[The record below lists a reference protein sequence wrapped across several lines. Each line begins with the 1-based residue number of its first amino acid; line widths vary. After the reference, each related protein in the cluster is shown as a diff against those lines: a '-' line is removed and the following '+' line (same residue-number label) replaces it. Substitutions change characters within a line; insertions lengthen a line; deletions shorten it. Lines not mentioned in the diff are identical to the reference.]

1 MVPLLLPLNS
11 STTATCNGSRGTS
24 SNTTT
29 TYNGNIR
36 KSNSG
41 PRFPA
46 TELIN

>member
-1 MVPLLLPLNS
+1 MEPLLLPLNS
-11 STTATCNGSRGTS
+11 STTATYNASRSTS

-29 TYNGNIR
+29 TYNGNNR
-36 KSNSG
+36 KSNNG